1 MRLGQGNGGGVD
13 AGSEE
18 QHEDKAKQGYENVWT
33 TSLSVTSLNLAKKIL
48 QNFGCIPYVCVRV
61 SILTPKKKCML
72 CGALF
77 HYDTHAVIYTVN
89 LLFSFHCHAV
99 PIVIMR
105 LPHLLDAAT

>member
-48 QNFGCIPYVCVRV
+48 QNFGCIPYESVRVCVY
-61 SILTPKKKCML
+61 THTEKKNVC
-72 CGALF
+72 CAAHCF
-77 HYDTHAVIYTVN
+77 ITTHTQ
-89 LLFSFHCHAV
+89 
-99 PIVIMR
+99 
-105 LPHLLDAAT
+105 